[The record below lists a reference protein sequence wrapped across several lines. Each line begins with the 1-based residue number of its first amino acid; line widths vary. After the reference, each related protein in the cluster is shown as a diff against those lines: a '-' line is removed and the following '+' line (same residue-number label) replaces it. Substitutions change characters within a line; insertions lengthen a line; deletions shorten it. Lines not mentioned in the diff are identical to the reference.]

1 MRRPACPSAH
11 WINVVIN
18 TYQSGHFFQAV
29 PYASI
34 KLFPV
39 AFVNRKAISK
49 P

>member
-1 MRRPACPSAH
+1 MAD
-11 WINVVIN
+11 WMIVVTI

-34 KLFPV
+34 RLFPV
-39 AFVNRKAISK
+39 AFVKRNAISN